1 LITHWVVEYNTQ
13 QLSIFASNLT
23 PAYPSLPAQ
32 YLNLFVGHHSF
43 KINIMNSSSKV
54 ILGILGAAAAGAVIG
69 MLLAPEK
76 GSDIRQRVKDAAND
90 WACQLADLFAEG
102 KAELNNLATK
112 ASKKAKDFAGQG
124 EDRFNNVREN
134 LS

>member
-1 LITHWVVEYNTQ
+1 
-13 QLSIFASNLT
+13 
-23 PAYPSLPAQ
+23 
-32 YLNLFVGHHSF
+32 
-43 KINIMNSSSKV
+43 MNSSTKV
-54 ILGILGAAAAGAVIG
+54 IIGIIGAAAAGAVIG

-102 KAELNNLATK
+102 KSELSNLTSKAT
-112 ASKKAKDFAGQG
+112 KKAKDFASQSQ
-124 EDRFNNVREN
+124 DRFNNVAEN

>member
-1 LITHWVVEYNTQ
+1 
-13 QLSIFASNLT
+13 
-23 PAYPSLPAQ
+23 
-32 YLNLFVGHHSF
+32 
-43 KINIMNSSSKV
+43 MNSSTKV
-54 ILGILGAAAAGAVIG
+54 ILGIVGAAAAGAVIG
-69 MLLAPEK
+69 MLLAPEQ

-102 KAELNNLATK
+102 KSELGNLANK
-112 ASKKAKDFAGQG
+112 ATRKAKDFAGQG

>member
-1 LITHWVVEYNTQ
+1 MTST
-13 QLSIFASNLT
+13 T
-23 PAYPSLPAQ
+23 
-32 YLNLFVGHHSF
+32 
-43 KINIMNSSSKV
+43 KV
-54 ILGILGAAAAGAVIG
+54 ILGIAGAAAAGAVIG

-102 KAELNNLATK
+102 KSELNNLANK
-112 ASKKAKDFAGQG
+112 ASRKAKDMAGQA